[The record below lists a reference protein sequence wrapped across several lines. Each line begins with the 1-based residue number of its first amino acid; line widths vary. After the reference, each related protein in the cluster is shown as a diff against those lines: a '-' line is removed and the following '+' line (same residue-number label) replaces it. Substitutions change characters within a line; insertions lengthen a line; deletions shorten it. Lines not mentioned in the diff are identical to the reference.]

1 MWTTTRNP
9 QQPPCRGRILV
20 VDQDDWCLE
29 FLSQVIKLW
38 DFGEFHLAR
47 SVEEALNFLE
57 RLAFDVVITD
67 LKLPEYQRFLDD
79 CRQRFPGLRVI
90 LMVPQRSLVHQVVH
104 WEQADIVVK
113 PLSLDEMAL
122 KIREAIHA
130 KHRHRVEQEIAR
142 LKQEIFRL

>member
-9 QQPPCRGRILV
+9 QHPPCRGRILV

-57 RLAFDVVITD
+57 RLSFDVVITD
-67 LKLPEYQRFLDD
+67 LKMPEYNRFLED

-90 LMVPQRSLVHQVVH
+90 LMVPQRSQVHQVIH
-104 WEQADIVVK
+104 WEQADIVIK

-130 KHRHRVEQEIAR
+130 KHRRRVEEEIAR